1 MTSQNQEG
9 LPGPTQPAGPQPAA
23 PPAAVEAGEGIGAKS
38 PDVEAAQDEAPLPV
52 PTPTFAEQLMAAIS
66 QFSSDVKGLTS
77 LDASVAQAV
86 NDKAAAQ
93 VALTVAQGSEETKVT
108 ERAAGRSRSIDSR
121 DNLVAVLQ
129 SWTP

>member
-1 MTSQNQEG
+1 MTLQNQE
-9 LPGPTQPAGPQPAA
+9 QQAA
-23 PPAAVEAGEGIGAKS
+23 QAQAQAQDEAGAGAKS
-38 PDVEAAQDEAPLPV
+38 QDAEAAQDEAPLPL
-52 PTPTFAEQLMAAIS
+52 PTPTFAEQLQAAIS
-66 QFSSDVKGLTS
+66 QFSSDVSGLTS